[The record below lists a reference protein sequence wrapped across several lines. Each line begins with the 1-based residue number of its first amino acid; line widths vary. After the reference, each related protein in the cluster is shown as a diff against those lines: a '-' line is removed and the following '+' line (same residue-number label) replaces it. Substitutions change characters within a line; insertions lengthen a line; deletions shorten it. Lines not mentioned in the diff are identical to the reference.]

1 MKSMLNMRR
10 FLWTPALLVFYLWLS
25 AGCKQ
30 IDKLTQFNIDYTET
44 ITLPSTIGINLPFNL
59 KTPSIKTNSEE
70 IFEVNDTR
78 KNLIEEL
85 KLTRLTM
92 TISDPADAD
101 FSFLKS
107 IEIYIGAENLDEV
120 MVAWKDEVD
129 DLAAGSI
136 DLETSNE
143 DLTDYIIAE
152 DFYLKI
158 TTITDELILTSH
170 DIEVQAGFFV
180 DAKILGI

>member
-1 MKSMLNMRR
+1 MKRIL
-10 FLWTPALLVFYLWLS
+10 LTPALIIFYIWLS

-30 IDKLTQFNIDYTET
+30 VDKLTQFNIDYVET

-70 IFEVNDTR
+70 IFAVNDTR
-78 KNLIEEL
+78 KNLIEDL

-92 TISDPADAD
+92 TITDPAEAD

-107 IEIYIGAENLDEV
+107 MEIYIGAENMDEV
-120 MVAWKDEVD
+120 
-129 DLAAGSI
+129 LAAWNNNIDESPGGTL

-143 DLTDYIIAE
+143 NLMDYIVEA
-152 DFYLKI
+152 DFYLRI
-158 TTITDELILTSH
+158 TTVTDELILTDH
-170 DIEVQAGFFV
+170 DIEVSAEFFV

>member
-1 MKSMLNMRR
+1 MKK
-10 FLWTPALLVFYLWLS
+10 FLLIPALLIFYLWFS

-30 IDKLTQFNIDYTET
+30 IDKLTQFNIDYVET

-92 TISDPADAD
+92 TITDPAEAD

-107 IEIYIGAENLDEV
+107 IKIYIGAENLDEV
-120 MVAWKDEVD
+120 LVAWNDEVD
-129 DLAAGSI
+129 DSAGGSI
-136 DLETSNE
+136 DLETSNV

-152 DFYLKI
+152 DFYLQV
-158 TTITDELILTSH
+158 TTVTDELILTSH
-170 DIEVQAGFFV
+170 DIEVQAEFFV